1 MKNMK
6 RIISLLMALMLMG
19 SSVTAN
25 ADMIVNSTGVSFSVR
40 KMEENH
46 QLNRFLYE
54 VTVTDPDT
62 RQKVTDGRFVQG
74 KDYVFELK
82 FQEGDH
88 ENQFTVNENRQMV
101 YTYPEGLTVT
111 QTPGQNEVRTNDGKV
126 IGVYEFKERQLVF
139 TPYYSSDGGET
150 FHPKGENETGKTYAD
165 GATNTSIAFHFNA
178 KLMGDS
184 GNQTIQF
191 GDKVKKEWTIVLPD
205 AMPKAE
211 ATKTAE
217 YSETDKKLI
226 YTVTA
231 AVKENPTDSLV
242 IDDELELGEYLKG
255 IDPKTFGVKKTVNGT
270 ETVLTPDEYQGHL
283 TWKATDEKTSGFR
296 LDFGSEEKDTTYTIT
311 YEVPIN
317 EEKLKECFGTVW
329 VGKNRVQ
336 VNVEGDKNADLTW
349 WGSNVK
355 GEKPIHKVFNGK
367 NEQDYSKLKWK
378 LFIGH
383 EQNKANIA
391 GSTVTDR
398 WKVTEGADNVTSTTF
413 VSGSSKI
420 TLYLADGTTRVIQG
434 ADADSYFVQDN
445 TKPNGFTFTVPGTNE
460 SSEVLRCEVEYETD
474 CEYKEDDAATKPA
487 VKVENTASDGE
498 GNSSSASGSAGGTD
512 PKPPTP
518 NARVNKTVKRDEKGD
533 YVYEV
538 TVVVPKEW
546 RGKTGFYLKDL
557 NYFVSAGR
565 EGWDGI
571 NANPKDIT
579 IHAQGLGSS
588 NAVSQTLKEGFGDY
602 TYQVYRKIDSTGRM
616 FYIGFN
622 IPEGTTIGQWETEKL
637 KQNSSWK
644 WETEE
649 DVQLT
654 IRYTFDQNEKVLGN
668 GDEERGSLNEVD
680 HGYLEN
686 KAEIGGGSSSTQID
700 LTKAIRKS
708 GKVSASN
715 PNIVEYTVDINMK
728 ETSPIPK
735 KATFTDTFSKEM
747 EYVPE
752 SLHVYIMAYAD
763 WGKSWKVAE
772 VKCNKL
778 TTGTASNGNPMI
790 SFQFDGMGSDWALV
804 QPLPNGDWAVEPRFG
819 SVEGLQTSPDWYR
832 HSYAQHGSVK
842 GYPYI
847 QVTYQLRPKNTALK
861 PDNPLVVNNTA
872 SVSGWSDASA
882 AVRLTPKVLTKDMNV
897 DTEGTT
903 ATFTLHVNP
912 GANTLGEGRVTLNDT
927 MQGATL
933 LTRTITVKDSDGNAI
948 SRGGGADQYEYQYNL
963 AANKLTMKL
972 PNGKHL
978 IVTYQAKP
986 NGISG
991 EQVTVSNSASL
1002 EGMEDSSASTEKHFK
1017 ITQTGASGSQ
1027 YPIRFLINKVDQDQ
1041 KPLLGAEFE
1050 VYHVRKDENR
1060 AEKWE
1065 LAGTFTSDQNG
1076 EIQIQIQENG
1086 QEATYSNALYKIVEV
1101 KAPDCYQ
1108 KAAPVYV
1115 CIEDKENNGTYE
1127 QAQEEKFKA
1136 LIKALDKIDNPTLNV
1151 VKNWGGVQIV
1161 NKRIQ
1166 GFSFSFTKID
1176 TFGKAL
1182 PGATFTLT
1190 DTSVNNPE
1198 AQRTAASDE
1207 NGTVTFTE
1215 LKPGKTYR
1223 LEETR
1228 APGGYLLSTETW
1240 TIEVGENGEM
1250 TVTDGSGKTVEKPD
1264 GGYRFANR
1272 EIPTLPSVGGRG
1284 TAAYGLLG
1292 LALMAMATAAA
1303 YTLARRKKASGAE

>member
-19 SSVTAN
+19 SSVTAS

-62 RQKVTDGRFVQG
+62 KQKVTDGRFVQG

-88 ENQFTVNENRQMV
+88 ENQFTVNENGQMV

-111 QTPGQNEVRTNDGKV
+111 QTPGQNEVKTNDGKV
-126 IGVYEFKERQLVF
+126 IGVYEFKEKQLVF

-184 GNQTIQF
+184 GDQTIQF

-231 AVKENPTDSLV
+231 AVKDNPTDSLV
-242 IDDELELGEYLKG
+242 IDDELELSEYLKG
-255 IDPKTFGVKKTVNGT
+255 IDQSTFAVKKTVNGT
-270 ETVLTPDEYQGHL
+270 ETVLTPETYRDHL
-283 TWKATDEKTSGFR
+283 TWKATDEKTSGFK
-296 LDFGSEEKDTTYTIT
+296 LDFGREEKDTTYTIT
-311 YEVPIN
+311 YEVPID

-336 VNVEGDKNADLTW
+336 VNVEGDKNADFTW

-367 NEQDYSKLKWK
+367 NDQDYSRLKWK

-391 GSTVTDR
+391 GSTVTDC
-398 WKVTEGADNVTSTTF
+398 WNVTEGADNVTSTTF
-413 VSGSSKI
+413 VSGSGQI
-420 TLYLADGTTRVIQG
+420 TLYLADGTAKVIQG
-434 ADADSYFVQDN
+434 ADADSYFARDEAN
-445 TKPNGFTFTVPGTNE
+445 PNGFTFTVPGTNE
-460 SSEVLRCEVEYETD
+460 SLNVLRCEVEYETD
-474 CEYKEDDAATKPA
+474 CEYKEDNAATKPP
-487 VKVENTASDGE
+487 VTVENTADDGK

-512 PKPPTP
+512 PKPPTL
-518 NARVNKTVKRDEKGD
+518 NAQVNKTVKRDEKGD

-546 RGKTGFYLKDL
+546 RDKTGFYLKDS
-557 NYFVSAGR
+557 NWFVDAGR
-565 EGWDGI
+565 EGWNGI

-588 NAVSQTLKEGFGDY
+588 NAASQTFNEGFGDS
-602 TYQVYRKIDSTGRM
+602 TYQVYRQIDWPGTI

-622 IPEGTTIGQWETEKL
+622 IPEGTELNQNNKVSTVQEK
-637 KQNSSWK
+637 SSWK

-654 IRYTFDQNEKVLGN
+654 IRYTFDQNEKVLGKR
-668 GDEERGSLNEVD
+668 DEERGSLNEVD

-686 KAEIGGGSSSTQID
+686 KAEIGGGSSSAKID

-728 ETSPIPK
+728 ETSPIPT

-747 EYVPE
+747 EYVPD

-763 WGKSWKVAE
+763 WGNSWKVAE

-790 SFQFDGMGSDWALV
+790 SFQFDKMGSDWELV
-804 QPLPNGDWAVEPRFG
+804 QPLPNGEWAIHQRFG
-819 SVEGLQTSPDWYR
+819 SVEGLRSSPDWYR

-897 DTEGTT
+897 DTAGTT

-912 GANTLGEGRVTLNDT
+912 GENTLGQGRVTLNDT

-933 LTRTITVKDSDGNAI
+933 LTSTITVKDSDGNAI
-948 SRGGGADQYEYQYNL
+948 SRGGGTGQYEYQYDL
-963 AANKLTMKL
+963 ATNKLTMKL

-1002 EGMEDSSASTEKHFK
+1002 EGMEDSSASTEKHFI
-1017 ITQTGASGSQ
+1017 ITQTGASSSQ

-1041 KPLLGAEFE
+1041 KPLPGAEFE
-1050 VYHVRKDENR
+1050 VYHVRKDENE
-1060 AEKWE
+1060 AEKWVS
-1065 LAGTFTSDQNG
+1065 AGTFTSDQNG
-1076 EIQIQIQENG
+1076 EIQIRIQEDG

-1101 KAPDCYQ
+1101 KAPDRYQ

-1115 CIEDKENNGTYE
+1115 CIEDTGNTTTYE
-1127 QAQEEKFKA
+1127 QEQEEKFKA
-1136 LIKALDKIDNPTLNV
+1136 LIKTLDGIANPTLNV

-1161 NKRIQ
+1161 NKQIQ
-1166 GFSFSFTKID
+1166 GFPFSFTKTD
-1176 TFGKAL
+1176 PSGKKAL
-1182 PGATFTLT
+1182 PGAAFTLT
-1190 DTSVNNPE
+1190 GENYTQTATSG
-1198 AQRTAASDE
+1198 E
-1207 NGTVTFTE
+1207 NGTVNFTD
-1215 LKPGKTYR
+1215 LKPGKTYQ

-1240 TIEVGENGEM
+1240 TIKVGENGEM
-1250 TVTDGSGKTVEKPD
+1250 TVTDGSDETVEKPES
-1264 GGYRFANR
+1264 GYRFANR

-1284 TAAYGLLG
+1284 TAGYGLLG

>member
-1 MKNMK
+1 MK

-62 RQKVTDGRFVQG
+62 KQKVTDGKFVQG

-88 ENQFTVNENRQMV
+88 ENQFTINEKGQMV

-111 QTPGQNEVRTNDGKV
+111 QKPGQNEVKTNDGKV
-126 IGVYEFKERQLVF
+126 IGVYEIQEKQLVF

-165 GATNTSIAFHFNA
+165 GATNTSIAFNFNA

-217 YSETDKKLI
+217 YSETDRKLI

-231 AVKENPTDSLV
+231 AVRDNPTDSLV

-255 IDPKTFGVKKTVNGT
+255 IDQSTFVVKKTVNGT
-270 ETVLTPDEYQGHL
+270 ETELTPETYQDHL
-283 TWKATDEKTSGFR
+283 TWKETDGKTSGFK
-296 LDFGSEEKDTTYTIT
+296 LDLGSAEKDTTYTIT
-311 YEVPIN
+311 YEVPID

-336 VNVEGDKNADLTW
+336 VNVEGDKNAELTW
-349 WGSNVK
+349 WGSSVK
-355 GEKPIHKVFNGK
+355 GEKLIHKVFNGK
-367 NEQDYSKLKWK
+367 NDQDYSKLKWK

-383 EQNKANIA
+383 EQNETNIA
-391 GSTVTDR
+391 GSIVTDC
-398 WKVTEGADNVTSTTF
+398 WKVTEGADKVTNTTF
-413 VSGSSKI
+413 VSGSGKI
-420 TLYLADGTTRVIQG
+420 TLYLADGTTQVIQG
-434 ADADSYFVQDN
+434 TDADSYFVQDS
-445 TKPNGFTFTVPGTNE
+445 TKPNEFTFTVPGTN
-460 SSEVLRCEVEYETD
+460 VRRCEVEYETD

-487 VKVENTASDGE
+487 VKVENTATDGKRS
-498 GNSSSASGSAGGTD
+498 SSSASGSAGGTD

-518 NARVNKTVKRDEKGD
+518 NAQVNKTVKRDEKGD

-546 RGKTGFYLKDL
+546 RGKTGFYLMDS
-557 NYFVSAGR
+557 NYFVNAGR
-565 EGWDGI
+565 DGWSGI
-571 NANPKDIT
+571 NANPKNIT

-602 TYQVYRKIDSTGRM
+602 TYQVYRKINWTGRT
-616 FYIGFN
+616 FHIGFN
-622 IPEGTTIGQWETEKL
+622 IPEGTTIGQWGIETL

-644 WETEE
+644 WGTEE

-654 IRYTFDQNEKVLGN
+654 IRYTFGQNETVLGN
-668 GDEERGSLNEVD
+668 EDEERGNLNEAD

-686 KAEIGGGSSSTQID
+686 KVEIGGGSSSAQID

-728 ETSPIPK
+728 ETSPIPT

-747 EYVPE
+747 EYVPD
-752 SLHVYIMAYAD
+752 SLHVYIMAYA
-763 WGKSWKVAE
+763 GLQNSWKVAE
-772 VKCNKL
+772 VKCNNL

-790 SFQFDGMGSDWALV
+790 SFQFDGMGSDWELV
-804 QPLPNGDWAVEPRFG
+804 QPLLSGDWDVKPRFG
-819 SVEGLQTSPDWYR
+819 SVEGLRNSQDWYR
-832 HSYAQHGSVK
+832 HSYAQHKSEQGEKPIV

-897 DTEGTT
+897 DTAGTT

-933 LTRTITVKDSDGNAI
+933 LTSTITVKDSSGNAI
-948 SRGGGADQYEYQYNL
+948 SRGGGADQYEYQYDL
-963 AANKLTMKL
+963 AANKLTLKL

-1002 EGMEDSSASTEKHFK
+1002 EGMKDSSVSTEKHFK
-1017 ITQTGASGSQ
+1017 IMQTSASGSQ

-1041 KPLLGAEFE
+1041 KPLPDAEFA
-1050 VYHVRKDENR
+1050 VYHVRKDENK

-1065 LAGTFTSDQNG
+1065 LAGTFTSDQSG
-1076 EIQIQIQENG
+1076 EIQIQIQEDG

-1101 KAPDCYQ
+1101 KAPDRYQ

-1115 CIEDKENNGTYE
+1115 CIEDKENNTTYE
-1127 QAQEEKFKA
+1127 QVQEEKFKA
-1136 LIKALDKIDNPTLNV
+1136 LIKTLDGIDNPMLNV

-1166 GFSFSFTKID
+1166 GYPFSFTKTD
-1176 TFGKAL
+1176 PSGEAL

-1190 DTSVNNPE
+1190 GEDYSQTATS
-1198 AQRTAASDE
+1198 DKI
-1207 NGTVTFTE
+1207 GTVTFTD
-1215 LKPGKTYR
+1215 LKPNKTYQ

-1240 TIEVGENGEM
+1240 MIAVGENGEM
-1250 TVTDGSGKTVEKPD
+1250 TVTDGSDKTVEKPNGD
-1264 GGYRFANR
+1264 YRFANR

-1303 YTLARRKKASGAE
+1303 YMLARRKKASGAE

>member
-1 MKNMK
+1 
-6 RIISLLMALMLMG
+6 
-19 SSVTAN
+19 
-25 ADMIVNSTGVSFSVR
+25 
-40 KMEENH
+40 
-46 QLNRFLYE
+46 
-54 VTVTDPDT
+54 
-62 RQKVTDGRFVQG
+62 
-74 KDYVFELK
+74 
-82 FQEGDH
+82 
-88 ENQFTVNENRQMV
+88 
-101 YTYPEGLTVT
+101 
-111 QTPGQNEVRTNDGKV
+111 
-126 IGVYEFKERQLVF
+126 
-139 TPYYSSDGGET
+139 
-150 FHPKGENETGKTYAD
+150 
-165 GATNTSIAFHFNA
+165 
-178 KLMGDS
+178 MGDS

-205 AMPKAE
+205 AMPRAE

-231 AVKENPTDSLV
+231 TVRDNPTDSLV
-242 IDDELELGEYLKG
+242 IDDELELGDYLNG
-255 IDPKTFGVKKTVNGT
+255 IDQSTFVVKKTVDG
-270 ETVLTPDEYQGHL
+270 EEKVLTSDEYQNNL
-283 TWKATDEKTSGFR
+283 TWKETDGKTSGFK
-296 LDFGSEEKDTTYTIT
+296 LDLGSAEKDTTYTIT
-311 YEVPIN
+311 YEVPIE

-349 WGSNVK
+349 WGSSVK
-355 GEKPIHKVFNGK
+355 GENLIHKVFNGK
-367 NEQDYSKLKWK
+367 NDQDYSKLKWK

-383 EQNKANIA
+383 EQNKTNIA
-391 GSTVTDR
+391 GSIVTDR

-413 VSGSSKI
+413 VSGSGKI
-420 TLYLADGTTRVIQG
+420 TLYLADGTTQVIQG
-434 ADADSYFVQDN
+434 TDADLYFVQDN
-445 TKPNGFTFTVPGTNE
+445 TKPNEFTFTVPRTNE
-460 SSEVLRCEVEYETD
+460 SLDVRRCEVEYETD
-474 CEYKEDDAATKPA
+474 CEYEDNDAAIKPA
-487 VKVENTASDGE
+487 VKVENTADDGK

-518 NARVNKTVKRDEKGD
+518 NAQVNKTVKRDEKGD
-533 YVYEV
+533 YVYEA

-579 IHAQGLGSS
+579 IHAQGLGSP

-602 TYQVYRKIDSTGRM
+602 TYQVYRQIDWTGRT

-622 IPEGTTIGQWETEKL
+622 IPEGTELDQHNKVSTVREK
-637 KQNSSWK
+637 SSWK

-654 IRYTFDQNEKVLGN
+654 IRYTFDQNETVLDN
-668 GDEERGSLNEVD
+668 GYEERGKLNEVD
-680 HGYLEN
+680 HGYLKNEV
-686 KAEIGGGSSSTQID
+686 EIGGGSSIAQID
-700 LTKAIRKS
+700 LTKTIRKS

-728 ETSPIPK
+728 ETSPIPT

-747 EYVPE
+747 EYVPD

-763 WGKSWKVAE
+763 WQNSWKVAE
-772 VKCNKL
+772 VKCKNL
-778 TTGTASNGNPMI
+778 TMGTASNGNPMI
-790 SFQFDGMGSDWALV
+790 SFQFDGMGSDWELV
-804 QPLPNGDWAVEPRFG
+804 QPSGEIEWAINPRFG
-819 SVEGLQTSPDWYR
+819 SVEGLRNSPDWYR
-832 HSYAQHGSVK
+832 HSYAQHKSEQGEKPIV

-897 DTEGTT
+897 DTAGTT

-933 LTRTITVKDSDGNAI
+933 LTSTITVKDSSGNAI
-948 SRGGGADQYEYQYNL
+948 SRGGGEDQYEYQYDL

-1002 EGMEDSSASTEKHFK
+1002 EGMKNSSVSTEKHFK
-1017 ITQTGASGSQ
+1017 IMQTSASGSQ

-1041 KPLLGAEFE
+1041 KPLPDAEFK
-1050 VYHVRKDENR
+1050 VYHVRKDENK

-1101 KAPDCYQ
+1101 KAPDRYQ

-1115 CIEDKENNGTYE
+1115 CIEDKENNTTYE

-1136 LIKALDKIDNPTLNV
+1136 LIKTLDGIDNPMLNV

-1161 NKRIQ
+1161 NKQIQ
-1166 GFSFSFTKID
+1166 GFPFSFTKTD
-1176 TFGKAL
+1176 TSGKAL

-1190 DTSVNNPE
+1190 GEGYSQTATS
-1198 AQRTAASDE
+1198 DKI
-1207 NGTVTFTE
+1207 GTVTFND
-1215 LKPGKTYR
+1215 LKPNKTYQ

-1240 TIEVGENGEM
+1240 TIEVGENGGM
-1250 TVTDGSGKTVEKPD
+1250 TVTDGSGNTVTPD

-1303 YTLARRKKASGAE
+1303 YMLARRKKASGAE

>member
-62 RQKVTDGRFVQG
+62 KQKVTDGRFVQG

-88 ENQFTVNENRQMV
+88 ENQFTVNENGQMV

-126 IGVYEFKERQLVF
+126 IGVYEFKEKQLVF

-205 AMPKAE
+205 AMPRAE

-217 YSETDKKLI
+217 YSEMDKKLI

-231 AVKENPTDSLV
+231 AVKNNPTDSLV
-242 IDDELELGEYLKG
+242 IDDELELGEYLEG
-255 IDPKTFGVKKTVNGT
+255 IDQSKFVVKKTVNGAET
-270 ETVLTPDEYQGHL
+270 ELTPETYQDYL
-283 TWKATDEKTSGFR
+283 TWKATDGKTSGFK
-296 LDFGSEEKDTTYTIT
+296 LDFGKEEKDTTYTIT
-311 YEVPIN
+311 YEVPIDVK
-317 EEKLKECFGTVW
+317 KLKECFGTVC

-336 VNVEGDKNADLTW
+336 VNVEGDKNADFTW

-367 NEQDYSKLKWK
+367 NEQDYSRLKWK

-391 GSTVTDR
+391 GSAVTDR
-398 WKVTEGADNVTSTTF
+398 WNVTEGADNVTSTTF
-413 VSGSSKI
+413 VSGSGKI
-420 TLYLADGTTRVIQG
+420 TLYLADGKTQVIQG
-434 ADADSYFVQDN
+434 DAADLYFVRDN
-445 TKPNGFTFTVPGTNE
+445 ENPNGFTFTVPDANE
-460 SSEVLRCEVEYETD
+460 SLDVLRCEVEYETD
-474 CEYKEDDAATKPA
+474 CEYEGDNAAIKPA
-487 VKVENTASDGE
+487 VKVENTATDGE
-498 GNSSSASGSAGGTD
+498 RNSSSASGSAGGTD

-518 NARVNKTVKRDEKGD
+518 NAQVNKNVKRDEKGD

-546 RGKTGFYLKDL
+546 RDKTEFYLKDS
-557 NYFVSAGR
+557 NWFDDAGR
-565 EGWDGI
+565 EGWVGI
-571 NANPKDIT
+571 NANPKNIT
-579 IHAQGLGSS
+579 IHAQGLASS
-588 NAVSQTLKEGFGDY
+588 NAVSRTFNEGFGDY
-602 TYQVYRKIDSTGRM
+602 TYQVYRKIDSTGRT

-622 IPEGTTIGQWETEKL
+622 IPEGTTIGQWGIETL

-654 IRYTFDQNEKVLGN
+654 IRYTFDQNETVLGDRN
-668 GDEERGSLNEVD
+668 EERGSLNEVD

-686 KAEIGGGSSSTQID
+686 KAEIGGGSGSAKID

-728 ETSPIPK
+728 ETSPIPT

-747 EYVPE
+747 EYVPD

-763 WGKSWKVAE
+763 WQNSWKVAE

-790 SFQFDGMGSDWALV
+790 SFQFDGMGSDWKLV
-804 QPLPNGDWAVEPRFG
+804 QPLSNEESAIFERFG
-819 SVEGLQTSPDWYR
+819 SVEGLRKSPDWYR
-832 HSYAQHGSVK
+832 HSYAQHGRVK

-897 DTEGTT
+897 DTAGTT

-933 LTRTITVKDSDGNAI
+933 LTSTITVKDSDGNAI
-948 SRGGGADQYEYQYNL
+948 SRGGGADQYEYQYDL

-1002 EGMEDSSASTEKHFK
+1002 EGMKNSSVSTERRFK
-1017 ITQTGASGSQ
+1017 IAQTGASGSQ

-1041 KPLLGAEFE
+1041 KPLPGAEFE
-1050 VYHVRKDENR
+1050 VYHVRRDENK

-1101 KAPDCYQ
+1101 KAPDRYQ

-1136 LIKALDKIDNPTLNV
+1136 LITKLDGIDNPTLNV

-1166 GFSFSFTKID
+1166 GYPFSFTKTD
-1176 TFGKAL
+1176 TSGKAL
-1182 PGATFTLT
+1182 PDATFTLT
-1190 DTSVNNPE
+1190 DTSANDPE
-1198 AQRTAASDE
+1198 DPRTATSGE
-1207 NGTVTFTE
+1207 KGTVTFTD
-1215 LKPGKTYR
+1215 LKPNKTYQ

-1240 TIEVGENGEM
+1240 TIAVEADGGM
-1250 TVTDGSGKTVEKPD
+1250 TVTDGSGNTVTPD
-1264 GGYRFANR
+1264 GGYRFVNR
-1272 EIPTLPSVGGRG
+1272 KIPTLPSVGGRG

-1303 YTLARRKKASGAE
+1303 YMLARRKKARGAE